1 MRTIPKRPV
10 VSVTWGRDLITGPAN
25 RVIATVQNG
34 VEVLRFGGFQT
45 GSRPSPFQIVEHCDM
60 YRLRRYFPD
69 GPNDPSRPPVVL
81 VPPMMMSANVFDVTR
96 DQGAVGVLHDL
107 GVDPW
112 VVDFGSPDRET
123 GGLERTLS
131 DHVVALSRV
140 IDSVHAHTG
149 RKVHLAGYSQGG
161 MFCYETAAYRRSEGL
176 ASVITFGAAV
186 NSLNGLPFGIPAVL
200 AGRGAQLVADHVFNR
215 LSVSEWMARTG
226 FQLLDP
232 IKTARARWDFL
243 RQLHDREALL
253 PREQQRRFLEVEG
266 WVAWSG
272 PAVAELLRQF
282 VVHNRMMAGGA
293 VIDGTLITLAEITCP
308 VLAFI
313 GEIDD
318 IGQPASVRG
327 IRRAAPRAEVSEAL
341 LQAGHFGLVV
351 GSTAATHTWPT
362 VGQWMLW
369 QDGQGPKPEGVHA
382 METDPSV
389 GIDGAV
395 GLSSRIGHSAGALAE
410 LGIGVGLG
418 LADAAVGAVR
428 SGREIAG
435 EAVRTVPRLARLGRL
450 QPHTRVSLGALMAE
464 QANRAPEEECFL
476 FEDRVHT
483 NAAVDHR
490 IDDAVRVLIAVGI
503 RQGAHIGVLM
513 DTSPS
518 AVVAISALSRL
529 GAVAV
534 LLPPDDDLV
543 AAVQLCEVADI
554 LTDPDHLDSAAT
566 TGARVLVLGHGR
578 TADLGPTESDRVLAL
593 DRLDLSD
600 ERLPQWYR
608 PNPGRASDL
617 AFVFFST
624 TGGRRVVK
632 EVTNHR
638 WALSAYGTATAAA
651 LGRGD
656 TIYCLTP
663 LHHPSGL
670 MVGLGGAVAGGSR
683 IALTRGVDPTR
694 FADEVH
700 RYGVTVVTYTWAM
713 LLELVEAASPEL
725 AEHHPIRLFIGA
737 GMPIGLWHK
746 VTDRFAPARVLEFY
760 ASTEGDA
767 VLANVAGT
775 KTGAK
780 GRPLPGSTQIRLA
793 AYDAAS
799 GGFTEDEH
807 GFVCPCADDEVGVL
821 LAKPRSGLDA
831 ARVSMRSVFAKGDTW
846 ITTDHL
852 FRRDSNGDYWFVD
865 NRNTV
870 IQSVRG
876 PVFSQPICDA
886 LGDIAVIDLAVVYP
900 VATETHD
907 VAVAAVTIG
916 KDGVLSAAS
925 LTTALGSLPRDQRPA
940 IVQIVER
947 IPLTRAYR
955 PLSTALQ
962 EAGLPAPRETTW
974 YHDFTDGQYR
984 QAADIGGNPRRLA
997 LATAK
1002 SK

>member
-1 MRTIPKRPV
+1 V
-10 VSVTWGRDLITGPAN
+10 VSVTWGSGLITGPVN
-25 RVIATVQNG
+25 RVVATTRTG
-34 VEVLRFGGFQT
+34 VEVLRFGGLQT
-45 GSRPSPFQIVEHCDM
+45 GSRPSQFQIVERCDM

-69 GPNDPSRPPVVL
+69 GANDPSRPPVVL

-140 IDSVHAHTG
+140 VDSVQAHTG
-149 RKVHLAGYSQGG
+149 REVHLAGYSQGG
-161 MFCYETAAYRRSEGL
+161 MFAYQTAAYRRSEGL

-186 NSLNGLPFGIPAVL
+186 DSLSGLPFGIPAAL
-200 AGRGAQLVADHVFNR
+200 AGRGAQLIADHVFNR
-215 LSVSEWMARTG
+215 LSVSGWMARTG

-232 IKTARARWDFL
+232 IKTVRARWDFL

-308 VLAFI
+308 VLAFV

-327 IRRAAPRAEVSEAL
+327 IRRAAPRAEVSEVL
-341 LQAGHFGLVV
+341 LRAGHFGLVV

-362 VGQWMLW
+362 VGNWVLW
-369 QDGQGPKPEGVHA
+369 RDGQGPRPVGVHA
-382 METDPSV
+382 MEADPSV
-389 GIDGAV
+389 GINGDV
-395 GLSSRIGHSAGALAE
+395 GLSSRIGQSAGALAE
-410 LGIGVGLG
+410 LGIGVSLG
-418 LADAAVGAVR
+418 LADAAVGAAR

-435 EAVRTVPRLARLGRL
+435 EALRTLPRLARLGRL
-450 QPHTRVSLGALMAE
+450 QPHTRVSLGGLMAE

-490 IDDAVRVLIAVGI
+490 IDEVVRGLIAVGI
-503 RQGAHIGVLM
+503 RQGAHVGVLM

-518 AVVAISALSRL
+518 AVAAIAALSRL

-543 AAVQLCEVADI
+543 AAVRLCEVADI
-554 LTDPDHLDSAAT
+554 VTDPHHLAAAAAI
-566 TGARVLVLGHGR
+566 GARVLVLGDG
-578 TADLGPTESDRVLAL
+578 GTESDRVVEL

-600 ERLPQWYR
+600 QRLPQWYR

-651 LGRGD
+651 LGHRD

-700 RYGVTVVTYTWAM
+700 RYGVTVVSYTWAM
-713 LLELVEAASPEL
+713 LLELVDATSPEL
-725 AEHHPIRLFIGA
+725 QDHHPIRLFIGA

-746 VTDRFAPARVLEFY
+746 VADRFAPARVLEFY

-767 VLANVAGT
+767 LLANVAGT
-775 KTGAK
+775 KIGAK
-780 GRPLPGSTQIRLA
+780 GRPLPGSAEIRLGG
-793 AYDAAS
+793 YDAAT
-799 GGFTEDEH
+799 GRFIEDDH
-807 GFVCPCADDEVGVL
+807 GFVRPCADDEVGVL

-831 ARVSMRSVFAKGDTW
+831 ARVSMRGVFAEGDTW

-852 FRRDSNGDYWFVD
+852 FRRDSDGDYWFVD

-876 PVFSQPICDA
+876 PVFCQPICDA
-886 LGDIAVIDLAVVYP
+886 LGDITAIDLAVVYP
-900 VATETHD
+900 VTTDAHD
-907 VAVAAVTIG
+907 IAVAAVTVG
-916 KDGVLSAAS
+916 KDSVLTAAA
-925 LTTALGSLPRDQRPA
+925 LTTAMSGLPRDQRPA
-940 IVQIVER
+940 IVHIVDR
-947 IPLTRAYR
+947 MPLTPSYR
-955 PLSTALQ
+955 PLSTTLR
-962 EAGLPAPRETTW
+962 EAGLPAPGETTW
-974 YHDFTDGQYR
+974 YHDPTDGHYR
-984 QAADIGGNPRRLA
+984 QAAIAVGKTPRLA
-997 LATAK
+997 PV
-1002 SK
+1002 SR